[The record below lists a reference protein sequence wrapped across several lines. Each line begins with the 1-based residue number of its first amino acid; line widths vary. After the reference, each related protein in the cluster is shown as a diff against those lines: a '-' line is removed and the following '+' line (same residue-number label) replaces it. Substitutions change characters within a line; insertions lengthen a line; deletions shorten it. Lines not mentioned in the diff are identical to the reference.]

1 MAYTVPYSFDLF
13 FGNINLT
20 GDHHTI
26 AAARRERIVSLLGK
40 EFDILDSFATGSISN
55 YTAIKDHADLDI
67 MVVLHW
73 TKHIKDRKPSA
84 VLGDVQS
91 HLSEFRTGRRNGQA
105 VTLYYETWPNVD
117 VVPVSRTTNSDGSV
131 SHYSVPDMNTERWV
145 ESRPRAH
152 SAALTKANADFGD
165 QFKKLIKM
173 MKYWNRQH
181 SALMKS
187 YHIEVLALK
196 ILGGRKFDSY
206 SWDVYSFF
214 NEAVELT
221 QSLLWHNGEN
231 VDDYLY
237 LQFEKRQEILKRLTT
252 ARDKALDAWLLTY
265 GEREEHKTAIE
276 KWRQLFG
283 SEFPAYG

>member
-13 FGNINLT
+13 FGNINLP
-20 GDHHTI
+20 GDHHAT
-26 AAARRERIVSLLGK
+26 AAARRERVVSLLSKGF
-40 EFDILDSFATGSISN
+40 EILDSFATGSISN
-55 YTAIKDHADLDI
+55 YTAIKEHADLDV

-73 TKHIKDRKPSA
+73 TKHINGRKPSA
-84 VLGDVQS
+84 VLADVQS

-117 VVPVSRTTNSDGSV
+117 VVPVSKTTNSDGSL

-152 SAALTKANADFGD
+152 SAALTNANADFGD
-165 QFKKLIKM
+165 QFKKIIKM
-173 MKYWNRQH
+173 LKYWNRQH
-181 SALMKS
+181 STLMKS

-196 ILGGRKFDSY
+196 ILGGRQFNSY
-206 SWDVYSFF
+206 SWDVYNFF
-214 NEAVELT
+214 KEAVDLT
-221 QSLLWHNGEN
+221 QTLLWHNGEN

-237 LQFEKRQEILKRLTT
+237 LQHDKRQEILKRLTT
-252 ARDKALDAWLLTY
+252 ARDKALDAWALTY
-265 GEREEHKTAIE
+265 GDRDEHKQAIE

-283 SEFPAYG
+283 SEFPAHG

>member
-13 FGNINLT
+13 LGNINLP
-20 GDHHTI
+20 GSHHAI
-26 AAARRERIVSLLGK
+26 AAARRERIVSLLCKGF
-40 EFDILDSFATGSISN
+40 EILDAFATGSISN
-55 YTAIKDHADLDI
+55 YTAIKGHADLDI

-73 TKHIKDRKPSA
+73 SKHIKERKPSE
-84 VLGDVQS
+84 VLGDVQG

-105 VTLYYETWPNVD
+105 VTLYYESWPNVD
-117 VVPVSRTTNSDGSV
+117 VVPVSRTTNGDGSV

-145 ESRPRAH
+145 ESKPRTH

-165 QFKKLIKM
+165 QFKKIIKM
-173 MKYWNRQH
+173 LKYWNRQH

-196 ILGGRKFDSY
+196 IFGSRAFDSY
-206 SWDVYSFF
+206 SWDIYSFF
-214 NEAVELT
+214 KEAVELT
-221 QSLLWHNGEN
+221 QSLLWHNGKN

-237 LQFEKRQEILKRLTT
+237 LQPEKRQEILKRLIA

-265 GEREEHKTAIE
+265 GDREEHENAIA

-283 SEFPAYG
+283 SEFPAHG